1 MKVFAIGDLHLSG
14 NPPTKPMDIFGPHWD
29 NHWSRIKE
37 DWIDRVTDEDIVFLV
52 GDMSWA
58 LRLDE
63 AACDLQEIASMPG
76 KKYMIRGNHDY
87 WWASAN
93 KMRNLMGDAITF
105 LQGHGTAELIQTE
118 EGPRIIAFG
127 GTRAYLC
134 PGDSHFTP
142 ETDQSIYDRELM
154 RTESALQEMDAAVK
168 TLIEE
173 ITVETKEDTTGSKR
187 TEPSI
192 IDIHNTPVTKLLLLH
207 YPPFNE
213 SNAPS
218 GFTALMETYNVDT
231 CIFGHL
237 HDQISFKRIPKEFGS
252 TKLELVSA
260 DYLDFR
266 LKEIMQGETMSRI
279 HKEHLQ
285 AGYIFGDTI
294 NQEYIYLPSG
304 EVGTDHPLA
313 VLETPTKREDIT
325 LDEAVH
331 MIDTLTLKRCS
342 HPTLGKKSF

>member
-37 DWIDRVTDEDIVFLV
+37 HWANNVTDDDIVFLV

-87 WWASAN
+87 WWSSAN

-118 EGPRIIAFG
+118 KGPRIIAFG

-134 PGDSHFTP
+134 PGDSHFSP
-142 ETDQSIYDRELM
+142 ETDQSIYERELM
-154 RTESALQEMDAAVK
+154 RTEAALQEMDNA
-168 TLIEE
+168 
-173 ITVETKEDTTGSKR
+173 VETL
-187 TEPSI
+187 
-192 IDIHNTPVTKLLLLH
+192 IDIHNIPVTKLLLLH

-218 GFTALMETYNVDT
+218 GFTDLMEQYKVDT

-237 HDQISFKRIPKEFGS
+237 HDQISFKRIPKEFGT

-260 DYLDFR
+260 DYLDF
-266 LKEIMQGETMSRI
+266 
-279 HKEHLQ
+279 
-285 AGYIFGDTI
+285 
-294 NQEYIYLPSG
+294 
-304 EVGTDHPLA
+304 
-313 VLETPTKREDIT
+313 
-325 LDEAVH
+325 
-331 MIDTLTLKRCS
+331 TLKQIM
-342 HPTLGKKSF
+342 

>member
-37 DWIDRVTDEDIVFLV
+37 DWVARVTDDDIVFLV

-63 AACDLQEIASMPG
+63 AACDLQEIASIPG

-154 RTESALQEMDAAVK
+154 RTEAALQEMNKAVEI
-168 TLIEE
+168 LREE
-173 ITVETKEDTTGSKR
+173 ITAEAKVDITKLNKADTTDSDKAYL
-187 TEPSI
+187 SA
-192 IDIHNTPVTKLLLLH
+192 IDIDNIPVTKILLLH

-218 GFTALMETYNVDT
+218 GFTDLMEQYKVDT

-266 LKEIMQGETMSRI
+266 LKEIM
-279 HKEHLQ
+279 
-285 AGYIFGDTI
+285 
-294 NQEYIYLPSG
+294 
-304 EVGTDHPLA
+304 
-313 VLETPTKREDIT
+313 
-325 LDEAVH
+325 
-331 MIDTLTLKRCS
+331 
-342 HPTLGKKSF
+342 

>member
-63 AACDLQEIASMPG
+63 AACDLQEIGSMPG

-154 RTESALQEMDAAVK
+154 RTEAALLEMNKAVDI
-168 TLIEE
+168 LREE
-173 ITVETKEDTTGSKR
+173 IAAEAKVDITNLNKADTTDSDKAYL
-187 TEPSI
+187 SA
-192 IDIHNTPVTKLLLLH
+192 IDIDNIPVRKILLLH

-266 LKEIMQGETMSRI
+266 LKEIM
-279 HKEHLQ
+279 
-285 AGYIFGDTI
+285 
-294 NQEYIYLPSG
+294 
-304 EVGTDHPLA
+304 
-313 VLETPTKREDIT
+313 
-325 LDEAVH
+325 
-331 MIDTLTLKRCS
+331 
-342 HPTLGKKSF
+342 

>member
-29 NHWSRIKE
+29 NHWARIKE
-37 DWIDRVTDEDIVFLV
+37 DWSNRVTDEDIVFLV

-76 KKYMIRGNHDY
+76 RKYMIRGNHDY
-87 WWASAN
+87 WWSSAN

-105 LQGHGTAELIQTE
+105 LQGHGTAELIQTD

-134 PGDSHFTP
+134 PGDSHFSP
-142 ETDQSIYDRELM
+142 ETDQSIYERELM
-154 RTESALQEMDAAVK
+154 RTEAALQEMDRAVK
-168 TLIEE
+168 TLLEKL
-173 ITVETKEDTTGSKR
+173 TAETNMESTSSEATDDTIGSEK
-187 TEPSI
+187 TETLT
-192 IDIHNTPVTKLLLLH
+192 IDIHNVPVTKILLLH

-218 GFTALMETYNVDT
+218 GFTDLMEQYNVDT

-237 HDQISFKRIPKEFGS
+237 HDQISFKRIPKEFGT

-260 DYLDFR
+260 DYLEFT
-266 LKEIMQGETMSRI
+266 LKEIM
-279 HKEHLQ
+279 
-285 AGYIFGDTI
+285 
-294 NQEYIYLPSG
+294 
-304 EVGTDHPLA
+304 
-313 VLETPTKREDIT
+313 
-325 LDEAVH
+325 
-331 MIDTLTLKRCS
+331 
-342 HPTLGKKSF
+342 

>member
-29 NHWSRIKE
+29 NHWARIKE
-37 DWIDRVTDEDIVFLV
+37 HWSNNVTDDDIVFLV

-87 WWASAN
+87 WWASAS

-105 LQGHGTAELIQTE
+105 LQGHGTAELIHTE

-134 PGDSHFTP
+134 PGDSHFSP
-142 ETDQSIYDRELM
+142 ETDQSIYERELM
-154 RTESALQEMDAAVK
+154 RTEAALQEMDNA
-168 TLIEE
+168 
-173 ITVETKEDTTGSKR
+173 VETL
-187 TEPSI
+187 

-218 GFTALMETYNVDT
+218 GFTDLMEQYKVDT

-237 HDQISFKRIPKEFGS
+237 HDQISFKRIPQEFGS

-260 DYLDFR
+260 DYLDF
-266 LKEIMQGETMSRI
+266 
-279 HKEHLQ
+279 
-285 AGYIFGDTI
+285 
-294 NQEYIYLPSG
+294 
-304 EVGTDHPLA
+304 
-313 VLETPTKREDIT
+313 
-325 LDEAVH
+325 
-331 MIDTLTLKRCS
+331 TLKQIM
-342 HPTLGKKSF
+342 

>member
-14 NPPTKPMDIFGPHWD
+14 NPPTKPMDVFGPHWD
-29 NHWSRIKE
+29 NHWARIKE
-37 DWIDRVTDEDIVFLV
+37 DWSTRVTDEDIVFLV

-63 AACDLQEIASMPG
+63 AAYDLQEIASMPG

-87 WWASAN
+87 WWSSAN

-105 LQGHGTAELIQTE
+105 LQGHGTAKLIQTE

-134 PGDSHFTP
+134 PGDSHFSP
-142 ETDQSIYDRELM
+142 ETDQSIYERELM
-154 RTESALQEMDAAVK
+154 RTEAALQEMDTAV
-168 TLIEE
+168 E
-173 ITVETKEDTTGSKR
+173 ILLEQLTAETNMETTGSEITENITGSKT
-187 TEPSI
+187 TEPLT
-192 IDIHNTPVTKLLLLH
+192 IDIHNVPVTKLLLLH

-218 GFTALMETYNVDT
+218 GFTDLMEQYKVDT

-237 HDQISFKRIPKEFGS
+237 HDQISFKRIPKEFGT

-260 DYLDFR
+260 DYLDF
-266 LKEIMQGETMSRI
+266 
-279 HKEHLQ
+279 
-285 AGYIFGDTI
+285 
-294 NQEYIYLPSG
+294 
-304 EVGTDHPLA
+304 
-313 VLETPTKREDIT
+313 
-325 LDEAVH
+325 
-331 MIDTLTLKRCS
+331 TLKQII
-342 HPTLGKKSF
+342 

>member
-37 DWIDRVTDEDIVFLV
+37 DWNARVTDEDIVFLV

-105 LQGHGTAELIQTE
+105 LQGHGTAQLIQTE
-118 EGPRIIAFG
+118 EGPHIIAFG

-154 RTESALQEMDAAVK
+154 RTEAALQEMDKAVK
-168 TLIEE
+168 TLIESFKSE
-173 ITVETKEDTTGSKR
+173 ANVDTTGYANKDLQTIDTKDSNENNPP
-187 TEPSI
+187 T
-192 IDIHNTPVTKLLLLH
+192 IDIDTIPITKILLLH

-213 SNAPS
+213 SNTPS
-218 GFTALMETYNVDT
+218 GFTDLMETYNVDT

-260 DYLDFR
+260 DYLDFK
-266 LKEIMQGETMSRI
+266 LKEIM
-279 HKEHLQ
+279 
-285 AGYIFGDTI
+285 
-294 NQEYIYLPSG
+294 
-304 EVGTDHPLA
+304 
-313 VLETPTKREDIT
+313 
-325 LDEAVH
+325 
-331 MIDTLTLKRCS
+331 
-342 HPTLGKKSF
+342 

>member
-29 NHWSRIKE
+29 NHWARIKE
-37 DWIDRVTDEDIVFLV
+37 HWANNVTDDDIVFLV
-52 GDMSWA
+52 GDISWA

-87 WWASAN
+87 WWSSSN

-105 LQGHGTAELIQTE
+105 LQGHGTAELIQTK

-134 PGDSHFTP
+134 PGDSHFSP
-142 ETDQSIYDRELM
+142 ETDQSIYERELM
-154 RTESALQEMDAAVK
+154 RTEAALQEMDAAVQTLLEKLTAEAKVNTTVSNMADTLDSDK
-168 TLIEE
+168 TYL
-173 ITVETKEDTTGSKR
+173 SA
-187 TEPSI
+187 
-192 IDIHNTPVTKLLLLH
+192 IDIHNIPVVKLLLLH

-218 GFTALMETYNVDT
+218 GFTDLMEQYKVDT

-237 HDQISFKRIPKEFGS
+237 HDQISFKRIPKEFGT

-260 DYLDFR
+260 DYLGF
-266 LKEIMQGETMSRI
+266 
-279 HKEHLQ
+279 
-285 AGYIFGDTI
+285 
-294 NQEYIYLPSG
+294 
-304 EVGTDHPLA
+304 
-313 VLETPTKREDIT
+313 
-325 LDEAVH
+325 
-331 MIDTLTLKRCS
+331 TLK
-342 HPTLGKKSF
+342 KIM

>member
-29 NHWSRIKE
+29 NHWARIKE
-37 DWIDRVTDEDIVFLV
+37 DWATRVTNDDIVFLV

-76 KKYMIRGNHDY
+76 QKYMIRGNHDY

-105 LQGHGTAELIQTE
+105 LQGHGTAELIQTK
-118 EGPRIIAFG
+118 EGPHIIAFG

-142 ETDQSIYDRELM
+142 ETDQSIYDRELI
-154 RTESALQEMDAAVK
+154 RTEAALQEMDKA
-168 TLIEE
+168 
-173 ITVETKEDTTGSKR
+173 VETLVESYKTETKVDTTDSDKNNPL
-187 TEPSI
+187 T
-192 IDIHNTPVTKLLLLH
+192 IDIDINNILVTKILLLH

-213 SNAPS
+213 SNASS
-218 GFTALMETYNVDT
+218 GFTDLMEKYNVDM

-237 HDQISFKRIPKEFGS
+237 HDQNSFKRIPKEFGA

-260 DYLDFR
+260 DYLDFK
-266 LKEIMQGETMSRI
+266 LKEIM
-279 HKEHLQ
+279 
-285 AGYIFGDTI
+285 
-294 NQEYIYLPSG
+294 
-304 EVGTDHPLA
+304 
-313 VLETPTKREDIT
+313 
-325 LDEAVH
+325 
-331 MIDTLTLKRCS
+331 
-342 HPTLGKKSF
+342 

>member
-37 DWIDRVTDEDIVFLV
+37 DWNARVTDEDIVFLV

-105 LQGHGTAELIQTE
+105 LQGHGTAQIIQTE

-154 RTESALQEMDAAVK
+154 RTEAALQEMDKAVK

-173 ITVETKEDTTGSKR
+173 ITAETKEDTTGSER
-187 TEPSI
+187 TEPLT

-213 SNAPS
+213 SNTPS

-266 LKEIMQGETMSRI
+266 LKEIM
-279 HKEHLQ
+279 
-285 AGYIFGDTI
+285 
-294 NQEYIYLPSG
+294 
-304 EVGTDHPLA
+304 
-313 VLETPTKREDIT
+313 
-325 LDEAVH
+325 
-331 MIDTLTLKRCS
+331 
-342 HPTLGKKSF
+342 

>member
-29 NHWSRIKE
+29 NHWARIKE
-37 DWIDRVTDEDIVFLV
+37 HWANNVTDDDIVFLV

-93 KMRNLMGDAITF
+93 KMRNLMGNAITF

-134 PGDSHFTP
+134 PGDSHFSP
-142 ETDQSIYDRELM
+142 ETDQSIYERELM
-154 RTESALQEMDAAVK
+154 RTEAALQEMDNA
-168 TLIEE
+168 
-173 ITVETKEDTTGSKR
+173 VETL
-187 TEPSI
+187 

-218 GFTALMETYNVDT
+218 GFTDLMEQYKVDT

-237 HDQISFKRIPKEFGS
+237 HDQISFKRIPKEFGT

-260 DYLDFR
+260 DYLDF
-266 LKEIMQGETMSRI
+266 
-279 HKEHLQ
+279 
-285 AGYIFGDTI
+285 
-294 NQEYIYLPSG
+294 
-304 EVGTDHPLA
+304 
-313 VLETPTKREDIT
+313 
-325 LDEAVH
+325 
-331 MIDTLTLKRCS
+331 TLKQII
-342 HPTLGKKSF
+342 

>member
-37 DWIDRVTDEDIVFLV
+37 DWMARVTDEDIVFLV

-93 KMRNLMGDAITF
+93 KMRNLMGTAITF
-105 LQGHGTAELIQTE
+105 LQGHGTAQLIQTE

-154 RTESALQEMDAAVK
+154 RTEAALQEMDKA
-168 TLIEE
+168 
-173 ITVETKEDTTGSKR
+173 VETLMKSFNSEIHVDTTDSNKNNPP
-187 TEPSI
+187 T
-192 IDIHNTPVTKLLLLH
+192 IDIDKIPVTKILLLH

-213 SNAPS
+213 SNTHS
-218 GFTALMETYNVDT
+218 GFTYLMETYKVDT

-237 HDQISFKRIPKEFGS
+237 HDQISFKRIPKEFGA

-266 LKEIMQGETMSRI
+266 LKEIM
-279 HKEHLQ
+279 
-285 AGYIFGDTI
+285 
-294 NQEYIYLPSG
+294 
-304 EVGTDHPLA
+304 
-313 VLETPTKREDIT
+313 
-325 LDEAVH
+325 
-331 MIDTLTLKRCS
+331 
-342 HPTLGKKSF
+342 

>member
-37 DWIDRVTDEDIVFLV
+37 HWANNVTDDDIVFLV

-134 PGDSHFTP
+134 PGDSHFSP
-142 ETDQSIYDRELM
+142 ETDQSIYERELM
-154 RTESALQEMDAAVK
+154 RTEAALQEMDAAVQTLLEKLTAEAKVNTTVSDMADTLDSDK
-168 TLIEE
+168 TYL
-173 ITVETKEDTTGSKR
+173 SA
-187 TEPSI
+187 
-192 IDIHNTPVTKLLLLH
+192 IDIHNIPVKKLLLLH

-218 GFTALMETYNVDT
+218 GFTDLMEQYKVDT

-237 HDQISFKRIPKEFGS
+237 HDQISFKRIPQEFGS

-260 DYLDFR
+260 DYLDF
-266 LKEIMQGETMSRI
+266 
-279 HKEHLQ
+279 
-285 AGYIFGDTI
+285 
-294 NQEYIYLPSG
+294 
-304 EVGTDHPLA
+304 
-313 VLETPTKREDIT
+313 
-325 LDEAVH
+325 
-331 MIDTLTLKRCS
+331 TLKQIM
-342 HPTLGKKSF
+342 

>member
-1 MKVFAIGDLHLSG
+1 
-14 NPPTKPMDIFGPHWD
+14 
-29 NHWSRIKE
+29 
-37 DWIDRVTDEDIVFLV
+37 
-52 GDMSWA
+52 
-58 LRLDE
+58 
-63 AACDLQEIASMPG
+63 
-76 KKYMIRGNHDY
+76 
-87 WWASAN
+87 
-93 KMRNLMGDAITF
+93 MGDAITF
-105 LQGHGTAELIQTE
+105 LQGHGTAQIIQTE

-154 RTESALQEMDAAVK
+154 RTEAALQEMNKAVDI
-168 TLIEE
+168 LREQ
-173 ITVETKEDTTGSKR
+173 ITAEAKVDITSLNKADTTDSDK
-187 TEPSI
+187 TYLSA
-192 IDIHNTPVTKLLLLH
+192 IDIDNIPITKILLLH

-266 LKEIMQGETMSRI
+266 LKEIM
-279 HKEHLQ
+279 
-285 AGYIFGDTI
+285 
-294 NQEYIYLPSG
+294 
-304 EVGTDHPLA
+304 
-313 VLETPTKREDIT
+313 
-325 LDEAVH
+325 
-331 MIDTLTLKRCS
+331 
-342 HPTLGKKSF
+342 

>member
-29 NHWSRIKE
+29 NHWARIKE
-37 DWIDRVTDEDIVFLV
+37 DWVARVTNEDIVFLV

-76 KKYMIRGNHDY
+76 QKYMIRGNHDY

-93 KMRNLMGDAITF
+93 KMRNLMGDTITF
-105 LQGHGTAELIQTE
+105 LQGHGTAQLIQTE
-118 EGPRIIAFG
+118 EGPRIISFG

-154 RTESALQEMDAAVK
+154 RTEAALQEMDKAVDI
-168 TLIEE
+168 LREE
-173 ITVETKEDTTGSKR
+173 ITAEAKVDITDLNKADTTDSDK
-187 TEPSI
+187 TYLSA
-192 IDIHNTPVTKLLLLH
+192 IDRDNLPVTKILLLH

-213 SNAPS
+213 SNASS
-218 GFTALMETYNVDT
+218 GFTDLMEKYNVDM

-237 HDQISFKRIPKEFGS
+237 HDQNSFKRIPKDFGS

-260 DYLDFR
+260 DYLDF
-266 LKEIMQGETMSRI
+266 
-279 HKEHLQ
+279 
-285 AGYIFGDTI
+285 
-294 NQEYIYLPSG
+294 
-304 EVGTDHPLA
+304 
-313 VLETPTKREDIT
+313 
-325 LDEAVH
+325 
-331 MIDTLTLKRCS
+331 TLKQII
-342 HPTLGKKSF
+342 

>member
-37 DWIDRVTDEDIVFLV
+37 DWNARVTDEDIVFLV

-105 LQGHGTAELIQTE
+105 LQGHGTAQLIQTE

-154 RTESALQEMDAAVK
+154 RTEAALQEMDKAIE
-168 TLIEE
+168 TLKSE
-173 ITVETKEDTTGSKR
+173 INVDTTVSDKNNLL
-187 TEPSI
+187 T
-192 IDIHNTPVTKLLLLH
+192 IDIDKIPVTKILLLH

-213 SNAPS
+213 SNTPS
-218 GFTALMETYNVDT
+218 GFTDLMEKYKVDT

-237 HDQISFKRIPKEFGS
+237 HDQISFKRIPSEFGN

-260 DYLDFR
+260 DYLDFK
-266 LKEIMQGETMSRI
+266 LKQII
-279 HKEHLQ
+279 
-285 AGYIFGDTI
+285 
-294 NQEYIYLPSG
+294 
-304 EVGTDHPLA
+304 
-313 VLETPTKREDIT
+313 
-325 LDEAVH
+325 
-331 MIDTLTLKRCS
+331 
-342 HPTLGKKSF
+342 

>member
-14 NPPTKPMDIFGPHWD
+14 NPPTKPMDIFGPHWND
-29 NHWSRIKE
+29 HWARIKE
-37 DWIDRVTDEDIVFLV
+37 HWNANVTNEDIIFLV

-58 LRLDE
+58 LRLEE
-63 AACDLQEIASMPG
+63 AACDLQEIASLPG

-93 KMRNLMGDAITF
+93 KMHNLMGDAITF
-105 LQGHGTAELIQTE
+105 IQGHGTAEVIQTE

-134 PGDSHFTP
+134 PGDSNFSP

-154 RTESALQEMDAAVK
+154 RTEAALQEMDKATAYLSS
-168 TLIEE
+168 TSDSIRDIEN
-173 ITVETKEDTTGSKR
+173 I
-187 TEPSI
+187 
-192 IDIHNTPVTKLLLLH
+192 PVTKLLLLH

-218 GFTALMETYNVDT
+218 GFTDLMEQYKVDI

-237 HDQISFKRIPKEFGS
+237 HDQISFNRIPKEFGT

-260 DYLDFR
+260 DYLDFK
-266 LKEIMQGETMSRI
+266 LKQII
-279 HKEHLQ
+279 
-285 AGYIFGDTI
+285 
-294 NQEYIYLPSG
+294 
-304 EVGTDHPLA
+304 
-313 VLETPTKREDIT
+313 
-325 LDEAVH
+325 
-331 MIDTLTLKRCS
+331 
-342 HPTLGKKSF
+342 

>member
-37 DWIDRVTDEDIVFLV
+37 HWANNVTDDDIVFLV

-63 AACDLQEIASMPG
+63 AARDLQEIASMPG

-93 KMRNLMGDAITF
+93 KMRNLIGDAITF

-134 PGDSHFTP
+134 PGDSHFSP
-142 ETDQSIYDRELM
+142 ETDQSIYERELM
-154 RTESALQEMDAAVK
+154 RTEAALQEMDNA
-168 TLIEE
+168 
-173 ITVETKEDTTGSKR
+173 VETL
-187 TEPSI
+187 
-192 IDIHNTPVTKLLLLH
+192 IDIHNIPVTKLLLLH

-218 GFTALMETYNVDT
+218 GFTDLMEQYKVDT

-260 DYLDFR
+260 DYLDF
-266 LKEIMQGETMSRI
+266 
-279 HKEHLQ
+279 
-285 AGYIFGDTI
+285 
-294 NQEYIYLPSG
+294 
-304 EVGTDHPLA
+304 
-313 VLETPTKREDIT
+313 
-325 LDEAVH
+325 
-331 MIDTLTLKRCS
+331 TLKQIM
-342 HPTLGKKSF
+342 

>member
-29 NHWSRIKE
+29 NHWARIKE
-37 DWIDRVTDEDIVFLV
+37 HWANHVTDDDIVFLV

-63 AACDLQEIASMPG
+63 ATCDLQEIASMPG

-87 WWASAN
+87 WWSSAN

-142 ETDQSIYDRELM
+142 ETDQSIYERELM
-154 RTESALQEMDAAVK
+154 RTEAALQEMDRA
-168 TLIEE
+168 
-173 ITVETKEDTTGSKR
+173 VETLLAKLTAEANIESTGSEATDDTIGSEK
-187 TEPSI
+187 TETLT
-192 IDIHNTPVTKLLLLH
+192 IDIHNIPVTKLLLLH

-218 GFTALMETYNVDT
+218 GFTDLMEQYKIDT

-237 HDQISFKRIPKEFGS
+237 HDQISFKRIPKEFGT

-260 DYLDFR
+260 DYLDFT
-266 LKEIMQGETMSRI
+266 LKEIM
-279 HKEHLQ
+279 
-285 AGYIFGDTI
+285 
-294 NQEYIYLPSG
+294 
-304 EVGTDHPLA
+304 
-313 VLETPTKREDIT
+313 
-325 LDEAVH
+325 
-331 MIDTLTLKRCS
+331 
-342 HPTLGKKSF
+342 

>member
-29 NHWSRIKE
+29 NHWARIKE
-37 DWIDRVTDEDIVFLV
+37 HWANHVTDDDIVFLV

-58 LRLDE
+58 LRLNE
-63 AACDLQEIASMPG
+63 AACDLQEIASMAG

-87 WWASAN
+87 WWSSAN

-142 ETDQSIYDRELM
+142 ETDQSIYERELM
-154 RTESALQEMDAAVK
+154 RTEAALQEMDRA
-168 TLIEE
+168 
-173 ITVETKEDTTGSKR
+173 VETLLEKLTAETNMESTGSEATEDTTGFET
-187 TEPSI
+187 TEPLT
-192 IDIHNTPVTKLLLLH
+192 IDIHNISVTKLLLLH

-218 GFTALMETYNVDT
+218 GFTDLMEQYNVDT

-237 HDQISFKRIPKEFGS
+237 HDQISFKRIPKEFGT

-260 DYLDFR
+260 DYLEFT
-266 LKEIMQGETMSRI
+266 LKEIM
-279 HKEHLQ
+279 
-285 AGYIFGDTI
+285 
-294 NQEYIYLPSG
+294 
-304 EVGTDHPLA
+304 
-313 VLETPTKREDIT
+313 
-325 LDEAVH
+325 
-331 MIDTLTLKRCS
+331 
-342 HPTLGKKSF
+342 

>member
-37 DWIDRVTDEDIVFLV
+37 DWNARITDEDIVFLV

-105 LQGHGTAELIQTE
+105 LQGHGTAQLIQTE

-142 ETDQSIYDRELM
+142 ETDQSIYNRELI
-154 RTESALQEMDAAVK
+154 RTEAALQEMDKAVK
-168 TLIEE
+168 TLIESFKSE
-173 ITVETKEDTTGSKR
+173 ANVDTTDSDKNNPL
-187 TEPSI
+187 T
-192 IDIHNTPVTKLLLLH
+192 IDIDKIPVTKILLLH

-213 SNAPS
+213 SNTPS
-218 GFTALMETYNVDT
+218 GFTDLMETYNVDM

-266 LKEIMQGETMSRI
+266 LKEIM
-279 HKEHLQ
+279 
-285 AGYIFGDTI
+285 
-294 NQEYIYLPSG
+294 
-304 EVGTDHPLA
+304 
-313 VLETPTKREDIT
+313 
-325 LDEAVH
+325 
-331 MIDTLTLKRCS
+331 
-342 HPTLGKKSF
+342 

>member
-37 DWIDRVTDEDIVFLV
+37 HWANNVTDDDIVFLV

-118 EGPRIIAFG
+118 EVPRIIAFG

-134 PGDSHFTP
+134 PGDSHFSP
-142 ETDQSIYDRELM
+142 ETDQSIYERELM
-154 RTESALQEMDAAVK
+154 RTEAALQEMDNA
-168 TLIEE
+168 
-173 ITVETKEDTTGSKR
+173 VETL
-187 TEPSI
+187 
-192 IDIHNTPVTKLLLLH
+192 IDIHNIPVTKLLLLH

-218 GFTALMETYNVDT
+218 GFTDLMEQYKVDT

-260 DYLDFR
+260 DYLDF
-266 LKEIMQGETMSRI
+266 
-279 HKEHLQ
+279 
-285 AGYIFGDTI
+285 
-294 NQEYIYLPSG
+294 
-304 EVGTDHPLA
+304 
-313 VLETPTKREDIT
+313 
-325 LDEAVH
+325 
-331 MIDTLTLKRCS
+331 TLKQIM
-342 HPTLGKKSF
+342 